1 MLHPDPLLL
10 CQHVLFTTDA
20 QGRPTC
26 LYRNNSLNLS
36 TLWAHPVPTSLE
48 SGSPTLVFSK
58 YVAPLEV
65 YLPHLLATQHHP
77 ADTPAR
83 QITPTADSLH
93 LFSTSDP
100 SAALRDFNPRHRGG
114 RLGSTEYQ
122 SSLTALRNRTACALV
137 HKFLKKDMSGM
148 QAISTAALRIGM
160 SAPLLQRVLYEQEG
174 LSLIEINR
182 PRNSR
187 RAEHLP
193 RLSGSHEY
201 RYMFAE
207 IQRAVQTVRT
217 RKEDDLGAFS
227 IHDLCVEGE
236 PGGYPRHCPVT
247 GAEFVWGEPAGASMF
262 SPKVGRIDPR
272 ENYVPGN
279 VLLMSKVAKRVLE
292 RTGEVKKI
300 AAFMREN
307 PDMLNQL
314 QEWLGDKPYH
324 PANDF
329 VAAIRNYL
337 YRKTTNTNT
346 D

>member
-26 LYRNNSLNLS
+26 LFRSNSLNLS
-36 TLWAHPVPTSLE
+36 IIWACPVPTSLE
-48 SGSPTLVFSK
+48 SGSPVLVFSK

-77 ADTPAR
+77 ADTPTR
-83 QITPTADSLH
+83 QVTPTADSLH
-93 LFSTSDP
+93 LFSTADP

-114 RLGSTEYQ
+114 RIGSADYQ

-137 HKFLKKDMSGM
+137 HKFLKKGMSGM
-148 QAISTAALRIGM
+148 QAISTAALRMGM
-160 SAPLLQRVLYEQEG
+160 SAPLLQRTLYEQEG
-174 LSLIEINR
+174 LSLIETNR

-187 RAEHLP
+187 RAENLP
-193 RLSGSHEY
+193 RLSGAHEY

-227 IHDLCVEGE
+227 IHDLCVEGT
-236 PGGYPRHCPVT
+236 PGGYPVLCPVT

-262 SPKVGRIDPR
+262 SPKVGRIDPN

-292 RTGEVKKI
+292 RTGEVKKL
-300 AAFMREN
+300 AAFMRAHPEV
-307 PDMLNQL
+307 LAGL
-314 QEWLGDKPYH
+314 QAWLTNKPAH
-324 PANDF
+324 PAYDF
-329 VAAIRNYL
+329 VAAIRNHINS
-337 YRKTTNTNT
+337 RN
-346 D
+346 